1 MLAVENL
8 ISIDNIIAGAKKQG
22 INFGKGD
29 PYNRLRYYTKI
40 GWLPHMVRKA
50 DKKNTI
56 TGHYPDWALRHLI
69 LIEQLKSRRAGNDEI
84 SRRLFLRNRIQNISN
99 VFSSKEFKTQAIVY
113 LTLATV
119 LIILANELGVIQ
131 LGKAKNQLYV
141 NNIPAISAS
150 TIPAQII
157 DSGTAFVPKNQ
168 NTVFVKSTEIRNNYK
183 VEVTFNQNYSPATRY
198 FVSEI
203 IDYSGFVVE
212 LDSPVSTNVEF
223 NWWVTN

>member
-8 ISIDNIIAGAKKQG
+8 ISIDNIIAAAKKQG

-29 PYNRLRYYTKI
+29 PYNRLRYFTKI

-56 TGHYPDWALRHLI
+56 AGHYPDWALKHLI
-69 LIEQLKSRRAGNDEI
+69 LIEQLKNRGAGNDEI
-84 SRRLFLRNRIQNISN
+84 SRRLFLRNRIQNILN
-99 VFSSKEFKTQAIVY
+99 VFSSKESKTQAIVY

-141 NNIPAISAS
+141 SNIPAISAS